1 MEHAKPIVEDQKK
14 QSSKNLESKIK
25 LSRPPINAIQKT
37 NASNRTLRDEEKY
50 SNISEKGNLE
60 EEIDRIVGP
69 EQKDVI
75 ASMKL
80 EIYRADQLKAS
91 E

>member
-1 MEHAKPIVEDQKK
+1 MEHAKPVVEDQKK

-25 LSRPPINAIQKT
+25 LSRPPINVVQKT
-37 NASNRTLRDEEKY
+37 NASNRTLRDDEKY